1 MKKVVKQINA
11 AGLKAGVHTMSGNI
25 VKTDSCKRRHFISL
39 SILVW
44 SRLPPQAH
52 QTSVAV

>member
-25 VKTDSCKRRHFISL
+25 VKTDSCKRRHCAQHFLSL
-39 SILVW
+39 DV
-44 SRLPPQAH
+44 
-52 QTSVAV
+52 VALAVSS

>member
-39 SILVW
+39 SIW

-52 QTSVAV
+52 QTSIAV

>member
-25 VKTDSCKRRHFISL
+25 VKTDSCKRRQF
-39 SILVW
+39 
-44 SRLPPQAH
+44 LPLDVIAL
-52 QTSVAV
+52 AVSS

>member
-25 VKTDSCKRRHFISL
+25 VKTDSCKRRQFLSL
-39 SILVW
+39 SLDV
-44 SRLPPQAH
+44 
-52 QTSVAV
+52 VALAVSS